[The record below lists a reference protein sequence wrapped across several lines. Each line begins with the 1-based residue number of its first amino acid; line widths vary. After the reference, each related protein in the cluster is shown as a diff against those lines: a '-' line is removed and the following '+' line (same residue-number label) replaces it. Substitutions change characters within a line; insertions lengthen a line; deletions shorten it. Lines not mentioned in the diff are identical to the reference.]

1 MDIARER
8 GDSVMEEIIRI
19 ITRMESLEKKGG

>member
-1 MDIARER
+1 MDIAREG